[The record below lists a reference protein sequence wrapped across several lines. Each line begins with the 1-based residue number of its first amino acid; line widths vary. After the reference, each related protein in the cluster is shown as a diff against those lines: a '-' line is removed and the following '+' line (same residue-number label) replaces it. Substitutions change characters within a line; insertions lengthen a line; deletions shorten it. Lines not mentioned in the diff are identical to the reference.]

1 MVSYPIVIE
10 QRSKPTVP
18 NLQYIPPRLIY
29 QGRNARVESMS
40 DKGIALLVIG
50 ALLVGAVGF
59 YYLYVSP
66 GGEAPPTTTAPP
78 TTQAPTTQAPS
89 TTAPPTKKP
98 RPPRSPKPTP
108 PPTTSGPG
116 TSPPPA
122 GPGQVD
128 YASLWS
134 SLPAGTWA
142 RYEMKTPQGV
152 TMYMTVT
159 VHGRE
164 SRKGV
169 ECIKVTYEFEVP
181 AGQQAVA
188 TSATAWISVETGETV
203 EVQVCLPGIGCQT
216 ATPQQSQQYEYVPPE
231 GSPVVGVETITV
243 PAGTFTCYKI
253 SYKGATVWW
262 SADAPPLGIV
272 KAIYSSGAEMTLV
285 ELGS

>member
-1 MVSYPIVIE
+1 M
-10 QRSKPTVP
+10 
-18 NLQYIPPRLIY
+18 
-29 QGRNARVESMS
+29 
-40 DKGIALLVIG
+40 ALVVIG
-50 ALLVGAVGF
+50 ALILGAVGF
-59 YYLYVSP
+59 YYFYVRP
-66 GGEAPPTTTAPP
+66 GGGVTPPTTAPP
-78 TTQAPTTQAPS
+78 TTEAPS
-89 TTAPPTKKP
+89 VTPQPSPTKRP
-98 RPPRSPKPTP
+98 RPPKSPKPTP
-108 PPTTSGPG
+108 PSTTPGPG
-116 TSPPPA
+116 TSPPPS

-134 SLPAGTWA
+134 GLSPGTWA
-142 RYEMKTPQGV
+142 RYELKMPQG

-159 VHGRE
+159 VQGRE

-203 EVQVCLPGIGCQT
+203 EVQVCMPGVGCQT
-216 ATPQQSQQYEYVPPE
+216 ASPQQSQQYEYVPPA
-231 GSPVVGVETITV
+231 GSPVVGVETVTV

-253 SYKGATVWW
+253 TYGGATVWW

-272 KAIYSSGAEMTLV
+272 KAVYPYGEMTLV